1 MTTNSSFNT
10 FFKLIKVRDEHWSNF
25 RYTLFNVLG
34 LIRQHYKS
42 GSVRQIGVRYGGLID
57 ESYDLS
63 SLFDDFD
70 QM

>member
-42 GSVRQIGVRYGGLID
+42 GSVIHEVLDQIRDKFDFIAIQKQ
-57 ESYDLS
+57 
-63 SLFDDFD
+63 LFS
-70 QM
+70 